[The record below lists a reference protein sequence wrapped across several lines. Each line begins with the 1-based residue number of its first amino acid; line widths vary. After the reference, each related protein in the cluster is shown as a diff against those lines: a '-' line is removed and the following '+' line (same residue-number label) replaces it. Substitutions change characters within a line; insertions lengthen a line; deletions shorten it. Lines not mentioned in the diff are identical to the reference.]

1 MRMPFRIALMV
12 GLLVY
17 APAASAQVQLTMTN
31 GQVSISAKNA
41 TVGQI
46 LAEWAR
52 VGQTRIVNADRVA
65 GGPMTIELTDVSEA
79 QALDILLRSAGGYL
93 LAPRA
98 TASATGSN
106 FDRILIVAPSTAPRA
121 PTPQPLPPST
131 TPTFQ
136 QPRVPPRGAP
146 DDDPTPPGGRPTF
159 IGNQPGDV
167 GVAVPAPAVAAP
179 PSRVPTAPFGVARP
193 GMVVPAPPAPAQ
205 PGATPST
212 P

>member
-1 MRMPFRIALMV
+1 MRMLLRPALFI
-12 GLLVY
+12 GLLAC
-17 APAASAQVQLTMTN
+17 APAASAQVQLTMAD

-65 GGPMTIELTDVSEA
+65 GGPMTIELTGVSEA

-98 TASATGSN
+98 TASATGSR
-106 FDRILIVAPSTAPRA
+106 FDRILIVAASSAPRA
-121 PTPQPLPPST
+121 MVPPQAPPSA
-131 TPTFQ
+131 PTFQ

-146 DDDPTPPGGRPTF
+146 DDDQAPPGGRPPF
-159 IGNQPGDV
+159 VSNQPGDG
-167 GVAVPAPAVAAP
+167 GVAVPPPALP

-193 GMVVPAPPAPAQ
+193 GMMVPAPPAPAQ
-205 PGATPST
+205 PGAPPTTP
-212 P
+212 